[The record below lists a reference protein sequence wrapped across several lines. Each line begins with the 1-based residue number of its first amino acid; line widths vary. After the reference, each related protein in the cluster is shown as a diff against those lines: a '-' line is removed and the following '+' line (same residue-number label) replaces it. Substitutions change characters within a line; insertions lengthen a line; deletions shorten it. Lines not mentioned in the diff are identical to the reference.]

1 MAIFDLPAKWLFV
14 TRNISN
20 WKLSLFVIQH
30 GPVSTCLNAGYLRE
44 TAIDAVTIG
53 LHTYILATIYQSHIC
68 AHNKYILQNLNFYSS
83 GVGGRRLV
91 LQPFS
96 MQYIEWHGLYACR
109 QVRQGPQSAWSHYFV
124 CNTVQIFMFFPNK
137 QNLTRHFRLLL
148 VMNLISIW
156 ITAATLEQHNL

>member
-1 MAIFDLPAKWLFV
+1 MSWDLYAWHDHYELCD
-14 TRNISN
+14 
-20 WKLSLFVIQH
+20 IQDLY
-30 GPVSTCLNAGYLRE
+30 TCIICLHAGFLRE

-91 LQPFS
+91 LQPFP

-109 QVRQGPQSAWSHYFV
+109 QVRQGPQSAWSQYLV
-124 CNTVQIFMFFPNK
+124 CNTVHNSFYIFPK
-137 QNLTRHFRLLL
+137 QTKIYKRHFRLL
-148 VMNLISIW
+148 VVINLMCIW
-156 ITAATLEQHNL
+156 ITTATL